1 MKTLVEQRFLSMMTK
16 TKNFR
21 WQKSNNFRHDD
32 KDENLVVFDNKTKT
46 KTKIRL
52 IDDDNN

>member
-1 MKTLVEQRFLSMMTK
+1 MKTLVQQRFLSMMTK
-16 TKNFR
+16 TKNFP
-21 WQKSNNFRHDD
+21 NNFRHDD
-32 KDENLVVFDNKTKT
+32 EDENLVVFGNKTKT